1 MDFLWSAFFIGKKG
15 DLKLE
20 IIKRSN
26 KYGKT
31 VYKIKKAGKY
41 AAIILHE
48 FEIDLLEQL
57 VKFISIPSNN
67 VIDYFVELRALN
79 GFDTGDDLRNRNNA
93 SNRLI
98 TLKRAG
104 LVRSKVPNLLG
115 APFLYKLNIYTFSV
129 RTLDLLLQL
138 NRLDE
143 QQLAYY
149 LAVLKKTS
157 AHHVPSPHHVAIS
170 ILGTKLDILL
180 KKAGLDNDDYII
192 SRGSVYPLFK
202 NTKQTSYTIYP
213 DLVLYFPDFKKCIAF
228 EIDGGKQQKD
238 IIADKYKRYKQ
249 LAKRMEDNQ
258 TLHVVFVPIDNN
270 LIPDIGI
277 SLKSK
282 RIKHLKKCIPSSK
295 EWPKN
300 LHLFALNS
308 FAVMDYVGSMLICSE
323 LFSNYT
329 AKSAL
334 KSWCSYFEKALK
346 ESNSTLK
353 TLESNASVPQ
363 IAFEY
368 ILITIKKQNEM
379 PINYLVLYMN
389 TGSIA
394 DHQNYL
400 KVYQTLLEQNSSRFN
415 LILLYKSK
423 KSRELDTLEIAKTN
437 NSFQIVATSLNEWQ
451 DKGRQKHIES
461 LPFYK
466 QNRKTLNFDLLYDNI
481 QLS

>member
-1 MDFLWSAFFIGKKG
+1 MIGKKG
-15 DLKLE
+15 ELKLK

-26 KYGKT
+26 KDGKT
-31 VYKIKKAGKY
+31 VYKLKKAGKY
-41 AAIILHE
+41 ASIILHE

-57 VKFISIPSNN
+57 VKFIDIQSNN
-67 VIDYFVELRALN
+67 VIDYFLALRSLN
-79 GFDTGDDLRNRNNA
+79 GFDTGNELRNRNNA

-104 LVRSKVPNLLG
+104 LVRSKVPDTLG

-170 ILGTKLDILL
+170 ILGTKLDLLL

-213 DLVLYFPDFKKCIAF
+213 DLVVHIPDLKKSIAF
-228 EIDGGKQQKD
+228 EVDGGKQQKN
-238 IIADKYKRYKQ
+238 IIEDKYKRYKQ
-249 LAKRMEDNQ
+249 LTEQMEDKQ
-258 TLHVVFVPIDNN
+258 TLHVVFVPLDES

-282 RIKHLKKCIPSSK
+282 RIKHLKKCIPSSV
-295 EWPKN
+295 EWPSN
-300 LHLFALNS
+300 LHVFALNS
-308 FAVMDYVGSMLICSE
+308 WAVMDYTKSMLICSE

-353 TLESNASVPQ
+353 ILESNASVSQ

-379 PINYLVLYMN
+379 PINYLVIYMN

-394 DHQNYL
+394 DHQSYL

-423 KSRELDTLEIAKTN
+423 KSRELDTLEVAKTN
-437 NSFQIVATSLNEWQ
+437 NSFKIIATSLNEWE
-451 DKGRQKHIES
+451 DMGKQKYKES

-466 QNRKTLNFDLLYDNI
+466 QNRKTLNFDLLYDDI
-481 QLS
+481 LLS

>member
-1 MDFLWSAFFIGKKG
+1 M
-15 DLKLE
+15 E

-26 KYGKT
+26 KDGKT
-31 VYKIKKAGKY
+31 VYKIKKAGKH

-48 FEIDLLEQL
+48 FEIDLLEQI
-57 VKFISIPSNN
+57 VKFIHLQSNN
-67 VIDYFVELRALN
+67 VIDYFVELRVLN
-79 GFDTGDDLRNRNNA
+79 GFDAGDDLRNRNNA

-104 LVRSKVPNLLG
+104 LVRSKVPDVLG

-129 RTLDLLLQL
+129 HALDLLLKL
-138 NRLDE
+138 NRLNE

-157 AHHVPSPHHVAIS
+157 AHNMLSPHNVAIS
-170 ILGTKLDILL
+170 VLGTKLDLLL
-180 KKAGLDNDDYII
+180 KKAGLDNDAYII
-192 SRGSVYPLFK
+192 SRGSVYPLFR

-213 DLVLYFPDFKKCIAF
+213 DLVLHIPDLKKSIAF
-228 EIDGGKQQKD
+228 EIDGGKQQKN
-238 IIADKYKRYKQ
+238 IIEDKYKRYKQ
-249 LAKRMEDNQ
+249 LANQMEDNQ
-258 TLHVVFVPIDNN
+258 TLHVVFVPIDES

-277 SLKSK
+277 SLKSQ
-282 RIKHLKKCIPSSK
+282 RIKHLKKCIPSSE
-295 EWPKN
+295 EWPRN

-308 FAVMDYVGSMLICSE
+308 FAVMDYVRSMLICSE
-323 LFSNYT
+323 LFSSFPT
-329 AKSAL
+329 KSAL
-334 KSWCSYFEKALK
+334 KSWSSYFEAALK
-346 ESNSTLK
+346 ESNYTIK
-353 TLESNASVPQ
+353 TLESNVSVSQ
-363 IAFEY
+363 ITFEY
-368 ILITIKKQNEM
+368 ILITIKKQNEI
-379 PINYLVLYMN
+379 PINYLVIYMN

-394 DHQNYL
+394 DHQSYL
-400 KVYQTLLEQNSSRFN
+400 KVYQTLLEQNSSHFN

-423 KSRELDTLEIAKTN
+423 KSRELDTLEVTKTN